1 MSRAQPVKFLKDPLV
16 LFLVVG
22 AALFAIDT
30 WRSAQVD
37 DVIRVGPLDIARL
50 QDQWTVQMG
59 RPPNDDELDALVNA
73 HVREEMLVR
82 EALAMGLDAN
92 DVIIR
97 RRLAQKLTFLT
108 EDLALLEPASEA
120 ELEAFFQADT
130 ERYRV
135 AERLTFSHVY
145 FSPDRRD
152 TARADAVAALT
163 TITND
168 NWRTVGDPFMLRR
181 TYAQVTPA
189 DVRKDFGVAFAQALG
204 ALAASGD
211 ENARWQG
218 PIESGYGF
226 HLVRL
231 DGRAPS
237 RLPTFAEVATRV
249 RDDFDADRRSQANER
264 YHEELQAQ
272 YRVEIER

>member
-1 MSRAQPVKFLKDPLV
+1 MKHLKDPLV
-16 LFLVVG
+16 LFLVIG
-22 AALFAIDT
+22 AALFAIDE
-30 WRSAQVD
+30 WRSAQGE

-50 QDQWTVQMG
+50 QDQWAVQMG
-59 RPPNDDELDALVNA
+59 RPPNDEELDALVNA

-82 EALAMGLDAN
+82 EALAMGLDEN

-120 ELEAFFQADT
+120 ELEAFFEENV

-152 TARADAVAALT
+152 TARADAVAALAT
-163 TITND
+163 LTD
-168 NWRTVGDPFMLRR
+168 ANWRTVGDPFMLRR

-189 DVRKDFGVAFAQALG
+189 DVRKDFGVAFAQTLG
-204 ALAASGD
+204 GLAGGGW
-211 ENARWQG
+211 EG
-218 PIESGYGF
+218 PVESGYGF

-231 DGRAPS
+231 EGRTPS
-237 RLPTFAEVATRV
+237 RLPAFAKVAARV
-249 RDDFDADRRSQANER
+249 ADDFDSDRRDQANQR
-264 YHEELQAQ
+264 YHEELEKQ
-272 YRVEIER
+272 YRVEMQR

>member
-1 MSRAQPVKFLKDPLV
+1 MKHLKDPLV

-22 AALFAIDT
+22 AALFAIDA
-30 WRSAQVD
+30 WRSAQGE

-50 QDQWTVQMG
+50 QDQWAVQMG
-59 RPPNDDELDALVNA
+59 RPPSEEELDALVNA

-82 EALAMGLDAN
+82 EALAMGLDQN

-120 ELEAFFQADT
+120 ELEAFFQENM

-145 FSPDRRD
+145 FSPDRRG
-152 TARADAVAALT
+152 TAQADAVAALGT
-163 TITND
+163 LTD
-168 NWRTVGDPFMLRR
+168 ANWRTVGDPFMLRR

-189 DVRKDFGVAFAQALG
+189 DVRKDFGVAFAQALDTLEG
-204 ALAASGD
+204 GGW
-211 ENARWQG
+211 EG

-231 DGRAPS
+231 EGRTAS
-237 RLPTFAEVATRV
+237 RLPTFAEVAARV
-249 RDDFDADRRSQANER
+249 TDDFDSDRRDQANQR
-264 YHEELQAQ
+264 YHEELEKQ
-272 YRVEIER
+272 YRVELQR

>member
-1 MSRAQPVKFLKDPLV
+1 MKHLKDPLV
-16 LFLVVG
+16 LFLVLG
-22 AALFAIDT
+22 AALFAIDA
-30 WRSAQVD
+30 WRSAQGE

-50 QDQWTVQMG
+50 QDQWAVQMG
-59 RPPNDDELDALVNA
+59 RPPSEEELDALINA

-82 EALAMGLDAN
+82 EALAMGLDDN

-120 ELEAFFQADT
+120 ELEAFFQENM

-152 TARADAVAALT
+152 AARADAVAALGT
-163 TITND
+163 LTD
-168 NWRTVGDPFMLRR
+168 ANWRTVGDPFMLRR

-189 DVRKDFGVAFAQALG
+189 DVRKDFGVGFAQALSALEG
-204 ALAASGD
+204 AG
-211 ENARWQG
+211 ENPGWQG

-226 HLVRL
+226 HLVRFE
-231 DGRAPS
+231 GRTAS
-237 RLPTFAEVATRV
+237 RLPMFAEVAARV
-249 RDDFDADRRSQANER
+249 ADDFDSDRRDQANQR
-264 YHEELQAQ
+264 YHEELEKQ
-272 YRVEIER
+272 YRVEMQR